1 LRGTVSVR
9 PSATGCLDLV
19 EACRN
24 IAGGVVAASLTVA
37 FSLSYAALMFAGDL
51 TVHLPTGMD
60 MALTTSAVTAIV
72 VALLGTIPFAITGA
86 DSATVAPMATMLATI
101 AALLPAGL
109 SADAQAATLFAS
121 LTLASAITGLGL
133 FALGQA
139 RAAVVVRYVP
149 FPLVAGFMAANGW
162 LIVGAAVHLA
172 TDVPFRLAEIH
183 RLGGPEAW
191 PKFAAMAAFAALLTA
206 VMARTRHFLAL
217 PLLLALGIGLAH
229 AGFAWLGLA
238 PAAARGAGWL
248 FADMPQATHWAPWLP
263 AAWTAV
269 QWSVLVDVAPEM
281 VAVLTVGALAV
292 LMSASSLEVAA
303 GCDSDLNQELRAQGQ
318 ATLASAALGGFAGSV
333 SLSRSLVNRA
343 AGGTGRLSAVVCGL
357 CAGLG
362 LLYGAQLISLLPK
375 LVLAGLLAFA
385 GVQLLWNWLFVVRS
399 KLQWSE
405 YLTILAILVVVA
417 RYGYA
422 TGIGLGILAGCVT
435 FAVRY
440 ARTPIVKHHM
450 SLAERRSRVDR
461 STDASVALSRLGA
474 TVPILQL
481 QGFLFFGSAHGL
493 QQRVKAL
500 LPGARAV
507 ILDFKLVSGLD
518 SSTAFSFQKML
529 LAARAAD
536 VTLVFAG
543 LNDSCRAELAR
554 AGIIAVDGA
563 AEHQGDLDQALE
575 HYEELLLVEGRGG
588 TEGRADFAGWLAGEV
603 GSREAARALA
613 TMADRV
619 ELQPG
624 DALCRQGE
632 PTDALLFIDRGR
644 VNVILETEDGRRVRL
659 RVIDG
664 RTVLG
669 EMGFFMNAPRSA
681 TVLAESA
688 TVVYR
693 LSREAHARLLAEVPE
708 AAQALTAFVI
718 RLLAE
723 RLKIANNL
731 VVAYER

>member
-1 LRGTVSVR
+1 
-9 PSATGCLDLV
+9 
-19 EACRN
+19 
-24 IAGGVVAASLTVA
+24 
-37 FSLSYAALMFAGDL
+37 
-51 TVHLPTGMD
+51 
-60 MALTTSAVTAIV
+60 
-72 VALLGTIPFAITGA
+72 
-86 DSATVAPMATMLATI
+86 
-101 AALLPAGL
+101 
-109 SADAQAATLFAS
+109 
-121 LTLASAITGLGL
+121 
-133 FALGQA
+133 
-139 RAAVVVRYVP
+139 
-149 FPLVAGFMAANGW
+149 
-162 LIVGAAVHLA
+162 
-172 TDVPFRLAEIH
+172 
-183 RLGGPEAW
+183 
-191 PKFAAMAAFAALLTA
+191 
-206 VMARTRHFLAL
+206 
-217 PLLLALGIGLAH
+217 
-229 AGFAWLGLA
+229 
-238 PAAARGAGWL
+238 
-248 FADMPQATHWAPWLP
+248 
-263 AAWTAV
+263 
-269 QWSVLVDVAPEM
+269 M
-281 VAVLTVGALAV
+281 VAVLTVAALAV

-303 GCDSDLNQELRAQGQ
+303 GYDADLNQELRAQGQ
-318 ATLASAALGGFAGSV
+318 ASLASAALGGFAGSL

-343 AGGTGRLSAVVCGL
+343 AGGSSRLSAAVCGL
-357 CAGLG
+357 GAGLA
-362 LLYGAQLISLLPK
+362 LFYGTQVIYLLPK
-375 LVLAGLLAFA
+375 LVLAGLLGFA
-385 GVQLLWNWLFVVRS
+385 GLQLLWHWLIVVRS

-405 YLTILAILVVVA
+405 YLTILGILLVVA

-461 STDASVALSRLGA
+461 PTDASVTLSRLGA
-474 TVPILQL
+474 AIPILQL

-543 LNDSCRAELAR
+543 LNDSCRAEFAR
-554 AGIIAVDGA
+554 AGIIAAEGA
-563 AEHQGDLDQALE
+563 AEHTGDLDQAIE

-588 TEGRADFAGWLAGEV
+588 IEGRADFAGWLAAEL
-603 GSREAARALA
+603 GSREVARALA
-613 TMADRV
+613 TLADRV

-624 DALCRQGE
+624 AALCRQGE
-632 PTDALLFIDRGR
+632 DTDALLFIDRGR
-644 VNVILETEDGRRVRL
+644 VNVLLETGNGRQVRL

-681 TVLAESA
+681 TILAEA
-688 TVVYR
+688 PTVAYR
-693 LSREAHARLLAEVPE
+693 LSRDGYARLLAELPE
-708 AAQALTAFVI
+708 AAPALTGLVI

-723 RLKIANNL
+723 RLKIANAL